1 MGYLLSPLTGNAVK
15 SFPIEYPAVLALATD
30 FVTSVASAKTAGT
43 PDNMCLKPFTAL
55 PNGQRRE
62 RFPRS
67 KPCAVGPR
75 PDSAE
80 GMKFISHGCQPVVG
94 ETKP

>member
-1 MGYLLSPLTGNAVK
+1 MHDFHSEISRFGVSHGCAGGTVALTPVGNAVK

-55 PNGQRRE
+55 PG
-62 RFPRS
+62 
-67 KPCAVGPR
+67 GG
-75 PDSAE
+75 D
-80 GMKFISHGCQPVVG
+80 
-94 ETKP
+94 